1 MNSISAFAAPSGAR
15 LPPAAAADVFKRMA
29 ASTPAPANR
38 VTISAAGRQ
47 AALLAQQVDA
57 VTVFAK
63 MDSNHDGKL
72 NSAEF
77 DAAAGSRPAR
87 DNTTP
92 APPVLAAVK
101 AYGKVS
107 DAA

>member
-1 MNSISAFAAPSGAR
+1 
-15 LPPAAAADVFKRMA
+15 
-29 ASTPAPANR
+29 
-38 VTISAAGRQ
+38 
-47 AALLAQQVDA
+47 